1 MSTGACEKLKTIPQ
15 FDSGGTC
22 WFNALLTTVFFSDG
36 MRNLMATVVPKLK
49 LATKSKKKLAIF
61 KILEDIIA
69 AGELESNAKQIKKF
83 YQSLKPENII
93 KLLHATNK
101 TTFYFDQNRQ
111 IRGGHQA
118 EVYLV
123 QLLEFL
129 RMKQRVLFLVKKD
142 NKHYFSRVNLYKFE
156 GRFSKR
162 EKKTKLFKVYKQG
175 IQQALNEV
183 IKPKKL
189 TGKSFVAIKTL
200 MSTYPYPS
208 RKEAERKAKREER
221 EAERILLFQEMVDD
235 FDFREVDA
243 VIVMHKEFDG
253 KGEPESPFWGPGVE
267 VDFASTA
274 DPNTMTLPDRGHFKI
289 DGLLLSNFNRDACNK
304 SHQIS
309 GVSCNG
315 KRYMYNGWLVDNQN
329 KSSCS
334 LFEFDWMKNNKSFCI
349 DREKCN
355 FGEAN
360 ALDMCFNIQ
369 KNASHVFVFDPT
381 REVQAAEGGASA
393 GNAPSVKTVE
403 DANAAGKADDELL
416 ILLAKS
422 LYITPPYVTPAIV
435 SSGTRNLKLLLSCN
449 DNASEE
455 MASDL
460 DLDSTARSYQHLM
473 DVDEMRNKLARVK
486 KENTEIQAFCDD
498 LLAWSVVA
506 ENKA

>member
-36 MRNLMATVVPKLK
+36 MRSLMASVVPKLK
-49 LATKSKKKLAIF
+49 RATKSKKKLAIF

-83 YQSLKPENII
+83 YKRLKPENVI

-101 TTFYFDQNRQ
+101 TIFYFDQNRQ

-129 RMKQRVLFLVKKD
+129 RMKERVLFLVKKD
-142 NKHYFSRVNLYKFE
+142 NKYYFSRVNLYKFE

-162 EKKTKLFKVYKQG
+162 EKKTKIFKLYKQG
-175 IQQALNEV
+175 IQQALNIVNKQCIEQ
-183 IKPKKL
+183 
-189 TGKSFVAIKTL
+189 
-200 MSTYPYPS
+200 
-208 RKEAERKAKREER
+208 R
-221 EAERILLFQEMVDD
+221 EAERILLFKIMVDG
-235 FDFREVDA
+235 FDYSKVDA

-253 KGEPESPFWGPGVE
+253 TGAPESAFWGPGVE
-267 VDFASTA
+267 VNFASTT
-274 DPNTMTLPDRGHFKI
+274 DPNTMTLRDRGHFKI
-289 DGLLLSNFNRDACNK
+289 DGLLLTNFNRDACNK

-315 KRYMYNGWLVDNQN
+315 KRYMYNGWLLNN

-334 LFEFDWMKNNKSFCI
+334 LFEFDWMKNNKDFCI
-349 DREKCN
+349 NRKKCN
-355 FGEAN
+355 LSEAN
-360 ALDMCFNIQ
+360 ELDMCFNIEM
-369 KNASHVFVFDPT
+369 NASHIFVFEPT
-381 REVQAAEGGASA
+381 REVQAAGGGAAA
-393 GNAPSVKTVE
+393 GNAPSAKRAE
-403 DANAAGKADDELL
+403 DANAAGKADDDLL
-416 ILLAKS
+416 RLLAKS
-422 LYITPPYVTPAIV
+422 LYITPPYVTPVTV
-435 SSGTRNLKLLLSCN
+435 SSGRRNLQLLLSFN

-455 MASDL
+455 MASDV
-460 DLDSTARSYQHLM
+460 DRDSMARNYQHLM
-473 DVDEMRNKLARVK
+473 DVDQMRNKLERV
-486 KENTEIQAFCDD
+486 NRDNFEIQAFCDD
-498 LLAWSVVA
+498 LLAWSVVV